1 MARLTCSR
9 SGWGTVRDPKTG
21 ERIPIDSDLETE
33 QAQRLADRYD
43 AISYE
48 ESEEDTD
55 DDSEYSVETCSVEMT
70 SGDTCGR
77 ERPCPYHD

>member
-21 ERIPIDSDLETE
+21 ERIPIDSDLSDE
-33 QAQRLADRYD
+33 QAERLADQYGP
-43 AISYE
+43 ISYE
-48 ESEEDTD
+48 GTEDDTD
-55 DDSEYSVETCSVEMT
+55 ETDICTVEMT
-70 SGDTCGR
+70 NEETCGR